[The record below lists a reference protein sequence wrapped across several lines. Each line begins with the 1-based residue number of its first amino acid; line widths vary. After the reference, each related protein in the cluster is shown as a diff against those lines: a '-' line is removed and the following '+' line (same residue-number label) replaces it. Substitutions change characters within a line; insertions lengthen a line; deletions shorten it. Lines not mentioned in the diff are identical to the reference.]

1 MPKTAMDIVI
11 DEYIH
16 MKEQSEM
23 GEIYKGLH
31 AGNPRNGT
39 QIEQAMK
46 HVNGLSNTDLIEF
59 LDKAGL
65 LVRKDD

>member
-16 MKEQSEM
+16 MREQSEM

-31 AGNPRNGT
+31 AGSTRSAR
-39 QIEQAMK
+39 QIEDAMK
-46 HVNGLSNTDLIEF
+46 HVNELSNADLIEF